1 MKIFLI
7 LITLI
12 IATNLFA
19 ETNPPKVTTQQFQN
33 WTYQC
38 VEDKKIK
45 TCEVSQNIRI
55 QNSNINF
62 SVVYNKFLNNTC
74 IVNRLNLP
82 SHLLPTYHFYH
93 NGLLSPRADVLIER
107 CYF

>member
-19 ETNPPKVTTQQFQN
+19 ETDPPKVTTQQFQN

-38 VEDKKIK
+38 VEDKKTK

-62 SVVYNKFLNNTC
+62 SVRKLDFFEIIIDIEVRDANHLQN
-74 IVNRLNLP
+74 IIAALRMEPEISSLERLK
-82 SHLLPTYHFYH
+82 
-93 NGLLSPRADVLIER
+93 G
-107 CYF
+107 